1 METLA
6 SDTIKCNDWPAGARH
21 RVAHGEFLVPEAM
34 DHNPFYDAA
43 KADAH
48 TPRDVAALFVRDASP
63 IWADLQ
69 HAINHM
75 VVGAR
80 GTGKTMALR
89 QLDYRT
95 LASGG
100 QMRDFVGVYVHVSRI
115 SAIFHALFADR
126 DESTDQPLIRQFQ
139 QVFADYLVLEIVR
152 VLCDLSEEDEH
163 LARPDFNAVLR
174 LPGGFQAG
182 DVATNCVRLQIQV
195 ESSIQS
201 WQISGRCAWQPLGDL
216 PAIVA
221 RLAQA
226 LRHANPWLAPEKPCV
241 YVLLDESSPGPPAC
255 QAVLNSLLV
264 RGQPYCAKLAVRPFE
279 WHTLNTPW
287 GRPREQNTDVFV
299 LHLDHSD
306 ELSPAYISH
315 MEQIVAKV
323 LSSREIAVC
332 DIRETLPA
340 SVDYPYSGFDAIC
353 AASSGNPQDLLMICS
368 AIFAARGN
376 GGSADS
382 PLEPVPPSLQHDVV
396 RIWSRDFGHQNA
408 YDASRRLCRSLAH
421 QVSQVPDGSRSIG
434 FQYRSDEPDLFADGA
449 LPDDL
454 AKPFRPA
461 FAGGFVRPGEDAHP
475 SLFAVPG
482 SFRLSRGVL
491 PELEIPIDTPTI
503 PPVALDRTFIE
514 TKSRTSPGF
523 AASKA
528 IPAPVVHLSSSFI
541 EPSDPR
547 WEAMTQALLV
557 AGFAFPKVRPINA
570 PSAWFDGTR
579 RSIAKARVALF
590 GGRGATSR
598 AMFEMG
604 LCAGAR
610 RPVDL
615 VVGRLDNGAIPFEET
630 AGLPLLPTVSHQ
642 ADDGSYS
649 RFAAEVRAV
658 AEQLLAHPSDFAS
671 VALTGVS
678 LRPKR
683 KREKTL
689 YLSVPDT
696 VADRVPL
703 GTIREGLA
711 TCGWSMIAEADMT
724 SYAANVLQVPVLC
737 AFTAR
742 IGVIDTSAADGLDA
756 IQSYKLGLFA
766 GQRGWRVLHTSNTE
780 PAFPS
785 PIERVSGAEYY
796 RWEREEELVE
806 RILRFVRA

>member
-1 METLA
+1 
-6 SDTIKCNDWPAGARH
+6 
-21 RVAHGEFLVPEAM
+21 M
-34 DHNPFYDAA
+34 DHNPFYDVA

-48 TPRDVAALFVRDASP
+48 TPHDVATLFVRDASP
-63 IWADLQ
+63 IWDDLQ
-69 HAINHM
+69 YPINHL

-100 QMRDFVGVYVHVSRI
+100 QIRDFVGVYVHVSRI

-126 DESTDQPLIRQFQ
+126 EESADQPLIRQFQ

-152 VLCDLSEEDEH
+152 VLCDLSEVDDQ
-163 LARPDFNAVLR
+163 LARPDFSAVLR
-174 LPGGFQAG
+174 LPSGFDTG
-182 DVATNCVRLQIQV
+182 DIAADCVRLQIQV

-201 WQISGRCAWQPLGDL
+201 WQISGRCAWQSLGDL

-226 LRHANPWLAPEKPCV
+226 LRHANPWLARERPCL
-241 YVLLDESSPGPPAC
+241 YVLLDESSPVPRAC
-255 QAVLNSLLV
+255 QAVLNTLLL

-279 WHTLNTPW
+279 WHTLKTPS
-287 GRPREQNTDVFV
+287 GLPKEQNTDVFV

-306 ELSPAYISH
+306 ELSAAYISH
-315 MEQIVAKV
+315 MEQIVGKV
-323 LSSREIAVC
+323 LGSREIAVPG
-332 DIRETLPA
+332 IREALPA
-340 SVDYPYSGFDAIC
+340 GVDYPYSGFDAIC
-353 AASSGNPQDLLMICS
+353 AASSGNPQDLLMVCS
-368 AIFAARGN
+368 AIFAAGGN
-376 GGSADS
+376 ADGSADR
-382 PLEPVPPSLQHDVV
+382 PFEPVPPSVQHDVV
-396 RIWSRDFGHQNA
+396 RTWSRDFGHQNA

-421 QVSQVPDGSRSIG
+421 QVKQAPDASRSIG
-434 FQYRSDEPDLFADGA
+434 FEYRSDEPDLFADGA

-454 AKPFRPA
+454 AEPFRPA
-461 FAGGFVRPGEDAHP
+461 FAGGFVRPGEETHP

-491 PELEIPIDTPTI
+491 PELEIALDTPTI

-514 TKSRTSPGF
+514 TKARTSPGF
-523 AASKA
+523 GTARA
-528 IPAPVVHLSSSFI
+528 IPSPVVYLSSSFI
-541 EPSDPR
+541 EPTDPG

-557 AGFAFPKVRPINA
+557 AGFAFPKVRLTDA
-570 PSAWFDGTR
+570 PSPWFDGAR
-579 RSIAKARVALF
+579 RRIGKARVALL

-598 AMFEMG
+598 AMFEIG
-604 LCAGAR
+604 LCAGASH
-610 RPVDL
+610 PVDL
-615 VVGRLDNGAIPFEET
+615 IVGRLDNGEIPFEET
-630 AGLPLLPTVSHQ
+630 VGLPPLPTVSHQ
-642 ADDGSYS
+642 ADDGNYS

-658 AEQLLAHPSDFAS
+658 AEQLVAHPSDFAN

-683 KREKTL
+683 RRDKTV

-703 GTIREGLA
+703 DAIREGLA
-711 TCGWSMIAEADMT
+711 ACGWSMIAEADMT

-742 IGVIDTSAADGLDA
+742 IGVIDTSAADGSDA

-766 GQRGWRVLHTSNTE
+766 GKRGWRVLHTSNTE
-780 PAFPS
+780 PGIPS
-785 PIERVSGAEYY
+785 PIDRVVGAEYY
-796 RWEREEELVE
+796 RWESEDELVE
-806 RILRFVRA
+806 RILRFVGA